1 MMIYDYI
8 FIGILIS
15 FSIMGLFTGFI
26 KGLSK
31 ILIILL
37 PTFIAYMNSKKIFL
51 YFNEE
56 FNFYSG
62 YGGEFLASIIL
73 FAFTYISIKTIFSLL
88 DKLISSFG
96 LNIIN
101 HIVGFIVGSST
112 GILVGYIF
120 LATLNKFFNIDTY
133 TFNLLHD
140 LINT

>member
-62 YGGEFLASIIL
+62 YGAEFLASIIL

-101 HIVGFIVGSST
+101 HIVG
-112 GILVGYIF
+112 
-120 LATLNKFFNIDTY
+120 
-133 TFNLLHD
+133 LLWVHQQVF
-140 LINT
+140 

>member
-31 ILIILL
+31 MIILL
-37 PTFIAYMNSKKIFL
+37 PTFIAYMNSKIFL

-62 YGGEFLASIIL
+62 YGAEFLASIIL
-73 FAFTYISIKTIFSLL
+73 FAFTYISIK
-88 DKLISSFG
+88 KLYS
-96 LNIIN
+96 
-101 HIVGFIVGSST
+101 H
-112 GILVGYIF
+112 Y
-120 LATLNKFFNIDTY
+120 
-133 TFNLLHD
+133 
-140 LINT
+140 